1 MLLKCFRR
9 NSNIRNLLLSVL
21 LQVDLW
27 PLSIYTV
34 TLFQYYLIGL
44 YLRILVDLDARYF
57 LCTLAIV
64 CSLLSGFI
72 ILFTL
77 TVQNAFSV
85 VMDVNRHRVF
95 LDEKKNN
102 VQSS

>member
-9 NSNIRNLLLSVL
+9 NSKIRNLLLSVL

-27 PLSIYTV
+27 SLSINTV

-57 LCTLAIV
+57 LCTLVIV
-64 CSLLSGFI
+64 CSLLFGFI

-85 VMDVNRHRVF
+85 VMDVNRH
-95 LDEKKNN
+95 
-102 VQSS
+102 